1 MLREVKRAADW
12 HLVCD
17 TSDTCCNNVCV
28 CGCLNERPDG
38 STDTHGTAGGC
49 AKGALVMVG
58 KAEHSG
64 RRGARRWLRERNWPA
79 RGSAILVFLVFLSP
93 VSCFLLLLY
102 CFGSLFFSLFS
113 RAPFSPALS
122 PVSVCLCLSLSLSRS
137 FLVVSLLFIFGGGSL
152 SKAGVPVACSRNVV
166 PHGAGEWTARK
177 HASQHG
183 GLGRPYEQA
192 RVPGTAGSGPP
203 TGLPPGSENGPRFG
217 PTFWHQNRRTKE

>member
-1 MLREVKRAADW
+1 M
-12 HLVCD
+12 
-17 TSDTCCNNVCV
+17 
-28 CGCLNERPDG
+28 
-38 STDTHGTAGGC
+38 
-49 AKGALVMVG
+49 
-58 KAEHSG
+58 
-64 RRGARRWLRERNWPA
+64 RERCTRDGGESRALWPA
-79 RGSAILVFLVFLSP
+79 RGSAMASRTKLAGEGLGDFGVFGVSLSGFLFSFALVLLW
-93 VSCFLLLLY
+93 VS
-102 CFGSLFFSLFS
+102 FFFLFS

-152 SKAGVPVACSRNVV
+152 SKAGVPVACSRNGV

-192 RVPGTAGSGPP
+192 RVPGTTGSGPP

>member
-1 MLREVKRAADW
+1 MASRTKL
-12 HLVCD
+12 
-17 TSDTCCNNVCV
+17 
-28 CGCLNERPDG
+28 
-38 STDTHGTAGGC
+38 AGEGL
-49 AKGALVMVG
+49 GDFGVFGVSLSGFLFSFALVLL
-58 KAEHSG
+58 
-64 RRGARRWLRERNWPA
+64 W
-79 RGSAILVFLVFLSP
+79 
-93 VSCFLLLLY
+93 VSF
-102 CFGSLFFSLFS
+102 FFSFFS
-113 RAPFSPALS
+113 GPFFPCAFPCFSLS
-122 PVSVCLCLSLSLSRS
+122 LSLSLSLSRS

-183 GLGRPYEQA
+183 GRGRPYEQA